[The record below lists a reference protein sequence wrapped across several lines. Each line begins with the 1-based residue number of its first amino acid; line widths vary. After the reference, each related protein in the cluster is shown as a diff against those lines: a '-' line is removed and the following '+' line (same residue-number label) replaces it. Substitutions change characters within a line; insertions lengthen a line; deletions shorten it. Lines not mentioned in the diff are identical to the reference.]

1 MKTKNNNLLIITCFL
16 FMMSIGI
23 LSIYSA
29 SILIGSSY
37 SNLYIKQITS
47 IITGIIIMIILIII
61 GNERILKYST
71 IAYIISIF
79 LLIITL
85 FIGKEINGSKC
96 WLTLGGI
103 TFQPSEF
110 MKISLILL
118 LSTVIEKY
126 HFKNKKKLKDELK
139 LILITFIITIIPSF
153 LVFIEPDT
161 GSVIMYILIWLTLL
175 FISPLRNRW
184 FIILLTFI
192 TLIFTTFIITYI
204 FYQDTLVNIFGSSIF
219 YRIDRILNWQ
229 ISEGMQ
235 LENSLISIGTGGFT
249 GLGLTN
255 TPIYIPEAYSDF
267 IFPVYANN
275 FGFIGV
281 ICLIS
286 VLIIFNLLTLNK
298 IINTSKTVE
307 KYLITGVT
315 ITLIFSQIQNISM
328 TLGLLPIMGIPL
340 PYISYGGSSIITYI
354 IFIAL
359 IINTNRKK
367 SHTLSKQLNTKNKD
381 NIIKT

>member
-1 MKTKNNNLLIITCFL
+1 MKTKNYNILIITCFL
-16 FMMSIGI
+16 FMISIGI

-29 SILIGSSY
+29 SVLIGTSY
-37 SNLYIKQITS
+37 NNLYIKQITS
-47 IITGIIIMIILIII
+47 IITGIIIMIFLIII
-61 GNERILKYST
+61 GNEKILKYSKV
-71 IAYIISIF
+71 AYITSIF
-79 LLIITL
+79 LLTITL

-118 LSTVIEKY
+118 LSEIIEKY
-126 HFKNKKKLKDELK
+126 HFKNKRNTKEELK
-139 LILITFIITIIPSF
+139 LIITTLIITLIPSF

-192 TLIFTTFIITYI
+192 ILIFTTFIITYI
-204 FYQDTLVNIFGSSIF
+204 FYQDTLIKIFGSSIF

-235 LENSLISIGTGGFT
+235 LENSLIAIGTGGFKGT
-249 GLGLTN
+249 GLTN

-267 IFPVYANN
+267 IFPIYANN
-275 FGFIGV
+275 FGLIGV
-281 ICLIS
+281 ATLIS
-286 VLIIFNLLTLNK
+286 IIIIFNLISINK

-307 KYLITGVT
+307 KYLITGVI
-315 ITLIFSQIQNISM
+315 ITLIFSQIQNIGM

-340 PYISYGGSSIITYI
+340 PYISYGGSSIITYT
-354 IFIAL
+354 IFIAF

-367 SHTLSKQLNTKNKD
+367 SHTLSKQLK
-381 NIIKT
+381 

>member
-1 MKTKNNNLLIITCFL
+1 MKTKNYNILIITCFL
-16 FMMSIGI
+16 FMISIGI

-29 SILIGSSY
+29 SVLIGTSY
-37 SNLYIKQITS
+37 NNLYIKQITS
-47 IITGIIIMIILIII
+47 IITGIIIMIFLIII
-61 GNERILKYST
+61 GNEKILKYSKV
-71 IAYIISIF
+71 AYITSIF
-79 LLIITL
+79 LLTITL

-118 LSTVIEKY
+118 LSEIIEKY
-126 HFKNKKKLKDELK
+126 HFKNKRNTKEELK
-139 LILITFIITIIPSF
+139 LIITTLIITLIPSF

-184 FIILLTFI
+184 IIILITFI
-192 TLIFTTFIITYI
+192 TLLFSSFILTYI
-204 FYQDTLVNIFGSSIF
+204 FYPDILINIFSSSIF

-235 LENSLISIGTGGFT
+235 LENSLIAIGTGGFKGT
-249 GLGLTN
+249 GLTN

-267 IFPVYANN
+267 IFPIYANN
-275 FGFIGV
+275 FGLIGV
-281 ICLIS
+281 ATLIS
-286 VLIIFNLLTLNK
+286 IIIIFNLISINK

-307 KYLITGVT
+307 KYLITGVI
-315 ITLIFSQIQNISM
+315 ITLIFSQIQNIGM

-340 PYISYGGSSIITYI
+340 PYISYGGSSIITYT
-354 IFIAL
+354 IFIAF

-367 SHTLSKQLNTKNKD
+367 SRTLSKQLK
-381 NIIKT
+381 

>member
-1 MKTKNNNLLIITCFL
+1 
-16 FMMSIGI
+16 
-23 LSIYSA
+23 
-29 SILIGSSY
+29 
-37 SNLYIKQITS
+37 
-47 IITGIIIMIILIII
+47 
-61 GNERILKYST
+61 
-71 IAYIISIF
+71 
-79 LLIITL
+79 
-85 FIGKEINGSKC
+85 
-96 WLTLGGI
+96 
-103 TFQPSEF
+103 
-110 MKISLILL
+110 
-118 LSTVIEKY
+118 
-126 HFKNKKKLKDELK
+126 
-139 LILITFIITIIPSF
+139 
-153 LVFIEPDT
+153 
-161 GSVIMYILIWLTLL
+161 
-175 FISPLRNRW
+175 
-184 FIILLTFI
+184 
-192 TLIFTTFIITYI
+192 
-204 FYQDTLVNIFGSSIF
+204 
-219 YRIDRILNWQ
+219 
-229 ISEGMQ
+229 MQ

-275 FGFIGV
+275 FGFIG
-281 ICLIS
+281 
-286 VLIIFNLLTLNK
+286 IIFNLLTLNK

-367 SHTLSKQLNTKNKD
+367 SHTLSKQLNTKKKD

>member
-1 MKTKNNNLLIITCFL
+1 MKTKNYNLLIITCFL
-16 FMMSIGI
+16 FMISIGI

-29 SILIGSSY
+29 SVLIGTSY
-37 SNLYIKQITS
+37 NNLYIKQIIS
-47 IITGIIIMIILIII
+47 IITGIIIMIFLIII
-61 GNERILKYST
+61 GNEKILKYSKV
-71 IAYIISIF
+71 AYITSIF
-79 LLIITL
+79 LLTITL

-118 LSTVIEKY
+118 LSEIIEKY
-126 HFKNKKKLKDELK
+126 HFKNKRNIKEELK
-139 LILITFIITIIPSF
+139 LIITTLIITLIPSF

-184 FIILLTFI
+184 IIILITFI
-192 TLIFTTFIITYI
+192 TLLFSSFILTYI
-204 FYQDTLVNIFGSSIF
+204 FYPDILIKIFSSSIF

-235 LENSLISIGTGGFT
+235 LENSLIAIGTGGFKGT
-249 GLGLTN
+249 GLTN

-267 IFPVYANN
+267 IFPIYANN
-275 FGFIGV
+275 FGLIGV
-281 ICLIS
+281 ATLIS
-286 VLIIFNLLTLNK
+286 IIIIFNLISINK

-307 KYLITGVT
+307 KYLITGVI
-315 ITLIFSQIQNISM
+315 ITLIFSQIQNIGM

-340 PYISYGGSSIITYI
+340 PYISYGGSSIITYT
-354 IFIAL
+354 IFIAF

-367 SHTLSKQLNTKNKD
+367 SHTLSKQLK
-381 NIIKT
+381 

>member
-1 MKTKNNNLLIITCFL
+1 MKTKNYNILIITCFL
-16 FMMSIGI
+16 FMISIGI

-29 SILIGSSY
+29 SVLIGTSY

-47 IITGIIIMIILIII
+47 IITGIIIMIFLIII
-61 GNERILKYST
+61 GNEKILKYSKV
-71 IAYIISIF
+71 AYITSIF
-79 LLIITL
+79 LLTITL

-118 LSTVIEKY
+118 LSEIIEKY
-126 HFKNKKKLKDELK
+126 HFKNKRNTKEELK
-139 LILITFIITIIPSF
+139 LIITTLIITLIPSF

-184 FIILLTFI
+184 IIILITFI
-192 TLIFTTFIITYI
+192 TLLFSSFILTYI
-204 FYQDTLVNIFGSSIF
+204 FYPDILIKIFSSSIF

-235 LENSLISIGTGGFT
+235 LENSLIAIGTGGFKGT
-249 GLGLTN
+249 GLTN

-267 IFPVYANN
+267 IFPIYANN
-275 FGFIGV
+275 FGLIGV
-281 ICLIS
+281 ATLICII
-286 VLIIFNLLTLNK
+286 IIFNLISINK

-307 KYLITGVT
+307 KYLITGVI
-315 ITLIFSQIQNISM
+315 ITLIFSQIQNIGM

-340 PYISYGGSSIITYI
+340 PYISYGGSSIITYT
-354 IFIAL
+354 IFIAFV
-359 IINTNRKK
+359 INTNRKK
-367 SHTLSKQLNTKNKD
+367 SHTLSKQLK
-381 NIIKT
+381 

>member
-1 MKTKNNNLLIITCFL
+1 MKTKNYNLLILTCIL
-16 FMMSIGI
+16 FMISIGI

-29 SILIGSSY
+29 SVLIGASY
-37 SNLYIKQITS
+37 NNLYIKQITS
-47 IITGIIIMIILIII
+47 IITGIIIMIFLIII
-61 GNERILKYST
+61 GNEKILKYSKV
-71 IAYIISIF
+71 AYITSIF
-79 LLIITL
+79 LLTITL

-118 LSTVIEKY
+118 LSEIIEKY
-126 HFKNKKKLKDELK
+126 HFKNKRNIKEELK
-139 LILITFIITIIPSF
+139 LIITTLIITLIPSF

-184 FIILLTFI
+184 IIILITFI
-192 TLIFTTFIITYI
+192 TLLFSSFILTYI
-204 FYQDTLVNIFGSSIF
+204 FYPDILIKIFSSSIF

-235 LENSLISIGTGGFT
+235 LENSLIAIGTGGFKGT
-249 GLGLTN
+249 GLTN

-267 IFPVYANN
+267 IFPIYANN
-275 FGFIGV
+275 FGLIGV
-281 ICLIS
+281 ATLIS
-286 VLIIFNLLTLNK
+286 IIIIFNLISINK

-307 KYLITGVT
+307 KYLITGVI
-315 ITLIFSQIQNISM
+315 ITLIFSQIQNIGM

-340 PYISYGGSSIITYI
+340 PYISYGGSSIITYT
-354 IFIAL
+354 IFIAF

-367 SHTLSKQLNTKNKD
+367 SHTLSKQLK
-381 NIIKT
+381 

>member
-1 MKTKNNNLLIITCFL
+1 MKTKNYNILIITCFL
-16 FMMSIGI
+16 FMISIGI

-29 SILIGSSY
+29 SVLIGTSY

-47 IITGIIIMIILIII
+47 IITGIIIMIFLIII
-61 GNERILKYST
+61 GNEKILKYSKV
-71 IAYIISIF
+71 AYITSIF
-79 LLIITL
+79 LLTITL

-118 LSTVIEKY
+118 LSEIIEKY
-126 HFKNKKKLKDELK
+126 HFKYKRNTKEELK
-139 LILITFIITIIPSF
+139 LIITTLIITLIPSF

-184 FIILLTFI
+184 IIILITFI
-192 TLIFTTFIITYI
+192 TLLFSSFILTYI
-204 FYQDTLVNIFGSSIF
+204 FYPDVLIKIFSSSIF

-235 LENSLISIGTGGFT
+235 LENSLIAIGTGGFKGT
-249 GLGLTN
+249 GLTN

-267 IFPVYANN
+267 IFSIYANN
-275 FGFIGV
+275 FGLIGV
-281 ICLIS
+281 ATLIS
-286 VLIIFNLLTLNK
+286 IIIIFNLISINK

-307 KYLITGVT
+307 KYLITGVI
-315 ITLIFSQIQNISM
+315 ITLIFSQIQNIGM

-340 PYISYGGSSIITYI
+340 PYISYGGSSIITYT
-354 IFIAL
+354 IFIAF

-367 SHTLSKQLNTKNKD
+367 SHTLSKQLK
-381 NIIKT
+381 

>member
-1 MKTKNNNLLIITCFL
+1 MKTKNYNILIITCFL
-16 FMMSIGI
+16 FMISIGI

-29 SILIGSSY
+29 SVLIGTSY

-47 IITGIIIMIILIII
+47 IITGIIIMIFLIII
-61 GNERILKYST
+61 GNEKILKYSKV
-71 IAYIISIF
+71 AYITSIF
-79 LLIITL
+79 LLTITL

-118 LSTVIEKY
+118 LSEIIEKY
-126 HFKNKKKLKDELK
+126 HFKNKRNIKEELK
-139 LILITFIITIIPSF
+139 LIITTLIITLIPSF

-184 FIILLTFI
+184 IIILITFI
-192 TLIFTTFIITYI
+192 TLLFSSFILTYI
-204 FYQDTLVNIFGSSIF
+204 FYPDILIKIFGSSIF

-235 LENSLISIGTGGFT
+235 LENSLIAIGTGGFKGT
-249 GLGLTN
+249 GLTN

-267 IFPVYANN
+267 IFPIYANN
-275 FGFIGV
+275 FGLIGV
-281 ICLIS
+281 ATLIS
-286 VLIIFNLLTLNK
+286 IIIIFNLISINK

-307 KYLITGVT
+307 KYLITGVI
-315 ITLIFSQIQNISM
+315 ITLIFSQIQNIGM

-340 PYISYGGSSIITYI
+340 PYISYGGSSIITYT
-354 IFIAL
+354 IFIAF

-367 SHTLSKQLNTKNKD
+367 SHTLSKQLK
-381 NIIKT
+381 

>member
-1 MKTKNNNLLIITCFL
+1 MKTKNYNILIITCFL
-16 FMMSIGI
+16 FMISIGI

-29 SILIGSSY
+29 SVLIGTSY

-47 IITGIIIMIILIII
+47 IITGIIIMIFLIII
-61 GNERILKYST
+61 GNEKILKYSKV
-71 IAYIISIF
+71 AYITSIF
-79 LLIITL
+79 LLTITL

-118 LSTVIEKY
+118 LSEIIEKY
-126 HFKNKKKLKDELK
+126 HFKNKRNTKEELK
-139 LILITFIITIIPSF
+139 LIITTLIITLIPSF

-184 FIILLTFI
+184 IIILITFI
-192 TLIFTTFIITYI
+192 TLLFSSFILTYI
-204 FYQDTLVNIFGSSIF
+204 FYPDILIKIFGSSIF

-235 LENSLISIGTGGFT
+235 LENSLIAIGTGGFKGT
-249 GLGLTN
+249 GLTN

-267 IFPVYANN
+267 IFPIYANN
-275 FGFIGV
+275 FGLIGV
-281 ICLIS
+281 ATLIS
-286 VLIIFNLLTLNK
+286 IIIIFNLISINK

-307 KYLITGVT
+307 KYLITGVI
-315 ITLIFSQIQNISM
+315 ITLIFSQIQNIGM

-340 PYISYGGSSIITYI
+340 PYISYGGSSIITYT
-354 IFIAL
+354 IFIAF

-367 SHTLSKQLNTKNKD
+367 SHTLSKQLK
-381 NIIKT
+381 

>member
-1 MKTKNNNLLIITCFL
+1 MKTKNYNILIITCFL
-16 FMMSIGI
+16 FMISIGI

-29 SILIGSSY
+29 SILIGTSY

-47 IITGIIIMIILIII
+47 IITGIIIMIFLIII
-61 GNERILKYST
+61 GNEEILKYSKV
-71 IAYIISIF
+71 AYITSIF
-79 LLIITL
+79 LLTITL

-118 LSTVIEKY
+118 LSEIIEKY
-126 HFKNKKKLKDELK
+126 HFKNKRNTKEELK
-139 LILITFIITIIPSF
+139 LIITTLIITLIPSF

-184 FIILLTFI
+184 IIILLTFI

-204 FYQDTLVNIFGSSIF
+204 FYQDTLINIFGSSIF

-235 LENSLISIGTGGFT
+235 LENSLIAIGTGGFKGT
-249 GLGLTN
+249 GLTN

-267 IFPVYANN
+267 IFPIYANN
-275 FGFIGV
+275 FGLIGV
-281 ICLIS
+281 ATLIS
-286 VLIIFNLLTLNK
+286 IIIIFNLISINK

-307 KYLITGVT
+307 KYLITGVI
-315 ITLIFSQIQNISM
+315 ITLIFSQIQNIGM

-340 PYISYGGSSIITYI
+340 PYISYGGSSIITYT
-354 IFIAL
+354 IFIAF

-367 SHTLSKQLNTKNKD
+367 SHTLSKQLK
-381 NIIKT
+381 

>member
-1 MKTKNNNLLIITCFL
+1 MKTKNYNILIITCFL
-16 FMMSIGI
+16 FMISIGI

-29 SILIGSSY
+29 SVLIGTSY

-47 IITGIIIMIILIII
+47 IITGIIIMIFLIII
-61 GNERILKYST
+61 GNEKILKYSKVT
-71 IAYIISIF
+71 YITSIF
-79 LLIITL
+79 LLTITL

-118 LSTVIEKY
+118 LSEIIEKY
-126 HFKNKKKLKDELK
+126 HFKNKRNTKEELK
-139 LILITFIITIIPSF
+139 LIITTLIITLIPSF

-184 FIILLTFI
+184 IIILITFI
-192 TLIFTTFIITYI
+192 TLLFSSFILTYI
-204 FYQDTLVNIFGSSIF
+204 FYPDILIKIFSSSIF

-235 LENSLISIGTGGFT
+235 LENSLIAIGTGGFKGT
-249 GLGLTN
+249 GLTN

-267 IFPVYANN
+267 IFPIYANN
-275 FGFIGV
+275 FGLIGV
-281 ICLIS
+281 ATLIS
-286 VLIIFNLLTLNK
+286 IIIIFNLISINK

-307 KYLITGVT
+307 KYLITGVI
-315 ITLIFSQIQNISM
+315 ITLIFSQIQNIGM

-340 PYISYGGSSIITYI
+340 PYISYGGSSIITYT
-354 IFIAL
+354 IFIAF

-367 SHTLSKQLNTKNKD
+367 SHTLSKQLK
-381 NIIKT
+381 

>member
-1 MKTKNNNLLIITCFL
+1 MKTKNYNLLIITCFL
-16 FMMSIGI
+16 FMISIGI

-29 SILIGSSY
+29 SVLIGTSY
-37 SNLYIKQITS
+37 NNLYIKQITS
-47 IITGIIIMIILIII
+47 IITGIIIMIFLIII
-61 GNERILKYST
+61 GNEKILKYSKV
-71 IAYIISIF
+71 AYITSIF
-79 LLIITL
+79 LLTITL

-118 LSTVIEKY
+118 LSEIIEKY
-126 HFKNKKKLKDELK
+126 HFKNKRNTKEELK
-139 LILITFIITIIPSF
+139 LIITTLIITLIPSF

-184 FIILLTFI
+184 IIILITFI
-192 TLIFTTFIITYI
+192 TLLFSSFILTYI
-204 FYQDTLVNIFGSSIF
+204 FYPDILIKIFSSSIF

-235 LENSLISIGTGGFT
+235 LENSLIAIGTGGFKGT
-249 GLGLTN
+249 GLTN

-267 IFPVYANN
+267 IFPIYANN
-275 FGFIGV
+275 FGLIGV
-281 ICLIS
+281 ATLIS
-286 VLIIFNLLTLNK
+286 IIIIFNLISINK

-307 KYLITGVT
+307 KYLITGVI
-315 ITLIFSQIQNISM
+315 ITLIFSQIQNIGM

-340 PYISYGGSSIITYI
+340 PYISYGGSSIITYT
-354 IFIAL
+354 IFIAF

-367 SHTLSKQLNTKNKD
+367 SHTLSKQLK
-381 NIIKT
+381 

>member
-1 MKTKNNNLLIITCFL
+1 MKTKNYNILIITCFL
-16 FMMSIGI
+16 FMISIGI

-29 SILIGSSY
+29 SVLIGTSY

-47 IITGIIIMIILIII
+47 IITGIIIMIFLIII
-61 GNERILKYST
+61 GNEKILKYSKV
-71 IAYIISIF
+71 AYITSIF
-79 LLIITL
+79 LLTITL

-118 LSTVIEKY
+118 LSVIIEKY
-126 HFKNKKKLKDELK
+126 HFKNKRNTKEELK
-139 LILITFIITIIPSF
+139 LIITTLIITLIPSF

-184 FIILLTFI
+184 IIILITFI
-192 TLIFTTFIITYI
+192 TLLFSSFILTYI
-204 FYQDTLVNIFGSSIF
+204 FYPDILIKIFSSSIF

-235 LENSLISIGTGGFT
+235 LENSLIAIGTGGFKGT
-249 GLGLTN
+249 GLTN

-267 IFPVYANN
+267 IFPIYANN
-275 FGFIGV
+275 FGLIGV
-281 ICLIS
+281 VTLIS
-286 VLIIFNLLTLNK
+286 IIIIFNLISINK

-307 KYLITGVT
+307 KYLITGVI
-315 ITLIFSQIQNISM
+315 ITLIFSQIQNIGM

-340 PYISYGGSSIITYI
+340 PYISYGGSSIITYT
-354 IFIAL
+354 IFIAF

-367 SHTLSKQLNTKNKD
+367 SHTLSKQLK
-381 NIIKT
+381 

>member
-1 MKTKNNNLLIITCFL
+1 MKTKNYNILIITCFL
-16 FMMSIGI
+16 FMISIGI

-29 SILIGSSY
+29 SVLIGTSY
-37 SNLYIKQITS
+37 NNLYIKQITS
-47 IITGIIIMIILIII
+47 IITGIIIMIFLIII
-61 GNERILKYST
+61 GNEKILKYSKV
-71 IAYIISIF
+71 AYITSIF
-79 LLIITL
+79 LLTITL

-118 LSTVIEKY
+118 LSEIIEKY
-126 HFKNKKKLKDELK
+126 HFKNKRNTKEELK
-139 LILITFIITIIPSF
+139 LIITTLIITLIPSF

-175 FISPLRNRW
+175 FISPLRSRW

-204 FYQDTLVNIFGSSIF
+204 FYQDTLINIFGSSIF

-235 LENSLISIGTGGFT
+235 LENSLIAIGTGGFKGT
-249 GLGLTN
+249 GLTN

-267 IFPVYANN
+267 IFPIYANN

-281 ICLIS
+281 ATLIS
-286 VLIIFNLLTLNK
+286 IIIIFNLISINK

-307 KYLITGVT
+307 KYLITGVI
-315 ITLIFSQIQNISM
+315 ITLIFSQIQNIGM

-340 PYISYGGSSIITYI
+340 PYISYGGSSIITYT
-354 IFIAL
+354 IFIAF

-367 SHTLSKQLNTKNKD
+367 SHTLSKQLK
-381 NIIKT
+381 

>member
-1 MKTKNNNLLIITCFL
+1 MKTKNYNILIITCFL
-16 FMMSIGI
+16 FMISIGI

-29 SILIGSSY
+29 SVLIGTSY

-47 IITGIIIMIILIII
+47 IITGIIIMIFLIII
-61 GNERILKYST
+61 GNEKILKYSKV
-71 IAYIISIF
+71 AYITSIF
-79 LLIITL
+79 LLTITL

-118 LSTVIEKY
+118 LSEIIEKY
-126 HFKNKKKLKDELK
+126 HFKNKRNTKEELK
-139 LILITFIITIIPSF
+139 LIITTLIITLIPSF

-184 FIILLTFI
+184 IIILITFI
-192 TLIFTTFIITYI
+192 TLLFSSFILTYI
-204 FYQDTLVNIFGSSIF
+204 FYPDILIKIFSSSIF

-235 LENSLISIGTGGFT
+235 LENSLIAIGTGGFKGT
-249 GLGLTN
+249 GLTN

-267 IFPVYANN
+267 IFPIYANN
-275 FGFIGV
+275 FGLIGV
-281 ICLIS
+281 ATLIS
-286 VLIIFNLLTLNK
+286 IIIIFNLISINK

-307 KYLITGVT
+307 KYLITGVI
-315 ITLIFSQIQNISM
+315 ITLIFSQIQNIGM

-340 PYISYGGSSIITYI
+340 PYISYGGSSIITYT
-354 IFIAL
+354 IFIAF

-367 SHTLSKQLNTKNKD
+367 SHTLSKQLK
-381 NIIKT
+381 

>member
-1 MKTKNNNLLIITCFL
+1 MKTKNYNLLILTCIL
-16 FMMSIGI
+16 FMISIGI

-29 SILIGSSY
+29 SMLAGSSY
-37 SNLYIKQITS
+37 NNLYLKQIIS
-47 IITGIIIMIILIII
+47 IIIGFILMTFLIII
-61 GNERILKYST
+61 GNEKILKYST
-71 IAYIISIF
+71 IIYIVSIF

-85 FIGKEINGSKC
+85 FIGKEVNGSKC
-96 WLTLGGI
+96 WLTLGPI

-110 MKISLILL
+110 MKIPLILI
-118 LSTVIEKY
+118 LSSVIEKY
-126 HFKNKKKLKDELK
+126 HFKNKKNIKEELK
-139 LILITFIITIIPSF
+139 LILITFALTFIPSF

-184 FIILLTFI
+184 FIILLAFI
-192 TLIFTTFIITYI
+192 TVIISSFIITYL
-204 FYQDTLVNIFGSSIF
+204 FYEDLLVNFFGSSIF

-235 LENSLISIGTGGFT
+235 LENSLIAIGTGGLTGT
-249 GLGLTN
+249 GLKN

-267 IFPVYANN
+267 IFPTYANN
-275 FGFIGV
+275 FGLIGV
-281 ICLIS
+281 FALIS
-286 VLIIFNLLTLNK
+286 VLIVFNLTVANK

-307 KYLITGVT
+307 KYIVTGII

-340 PYISYGGSSIITYI
+340 PYISYGGSSIITYL

-367 SHTLSKQLNTKNKD
+367 SHTLSK
-381 NIIKT
+381 

>member
-1 MKTKNNNLLIITCFL
+1 MKTKNYNILIITCFL
-16 FMMSIGI
+16 FMISIGI

-29 SILIGSSY
+29 SVLIGTSY

-47 IITGIIIMIILIII
+47 IITGIIIMIFLIII
-61 GNERILKYST
+61 GNEKILKYSKV
-71 IAYIISIF
+71 AYITSIF
-79 LLIITL
+79 LLTITL

-118 LSTVIEKY
+118 LSEIIEKY
-126 HFKNKKKLKDELK
+126 HFKNKRNTKEELK
-139 LILITFIITIIPSF
+139 LIITTLIITLIPSF

-192 TLIFTTFIITYI
+192 ILIFTTFIITYI
-204 FYQDTLVNIFGSSIF
+204 FYQDTLIKIFGSSIF

-235 LENSLISIGTGGFT
+235 LENSLIAIGTGGFKGT
-249 GLGLTN
+249 GLTN

-267 IFPVYANN
+267 IFPIYANN
-275 FGFIGV
+275 FGLIGV
-281 ICLIS
+281 ATLIS
-286 VLIIFNLLTLNK
+286 IIIIFNLISINK

-307 KYLITGVT
+307 KYLITGVI
-315 ITLIFSQIQNISM
+315 ITLIFSQIQNIGM

-340 PYISYGGSSIITYI
+340 PYISYGGSSIITYT
-354 IFIAL
+354 IFIAF

-367 SHTLSKQLNTKNKD
+367 SHTLSKQLK
-381 NIIKT
+381 

>member
-1 MKTKNNNLLIITCFL
+1 MKTKNYNILIITCFL
-16 FMMSIGI
+16 FMISIGI

-29 SILIGSSY
+29 SVLIGTSY
-37 SNLYIKQITS
+37 NNLYIKQITS
-47 IITGIIIMIILIII
+47 IITGIIIMIFLIII
-61 GNERILKYST
+61 GNEKILKYSKV
-71 IAYIISIF
+71 AYITSIF
-79 LLIITL
+79 LLTITL

-118 LSTVIEKY
+118 LSEIIEKY
-126 HFKNKKKLKDELK
+126 HFKNKRNIKEELK
-139 LILITFIITIIPSF
+139 LIITTLIITLIPSF

-184 FIILLTFI
+184 IIILITFI
-192 TLIFTTFIITYI
+192 TLLFSSFILTYI
-204 FYQDTLVNIFGSSIF
+204 FYPDILIKIFGSSIF

-235 LENSLISIGTGGFT
+235 LENSLIAIGTGGFKGT
-249 GLGLTN
+249 GLTN

-267 IFPVYANN
+267 IFPIYANN
-275 FGFIGV
+275 FGLIGV
-281 ICLIS
+281 ATLIS
-286 VLIIFNLLTLNK
+286 IIIIFNLISINK

-307 KYLITGVT
+307 KYLITGVI
-315 ITLIFSQIQNISM
+315 ITLIFSQIQNIGM

-340 PYISYGGSSIITYI
+340 PYISYGGSSIITYT
-354 IFIAL
+354 IFIAF

-367 SHTLSKQLNTKNKD
+367 SHTLSKQLK
-381 NIIKT
+381 

>member
-1 MKTKNNNLLIITCFL
+1 MKTKNYNILIITCFL
-16 FMMSIGI
+16 FMISIGI

-29 SILIGSSY
+29 SVLIGTSY
-37 SNLYIKQITS
+37 NNLYIKQITS
-47 IITGIIIMIILIII
+47 IITGIIIMIFLIII
-61 GNERILKYST
+61 GNEKILKYSKV
-71 IAYIISIF
+71 AYITSIF
-79 LLIITL
+79 LLTITL

-118 LSTVIEKY
+118 LSEIIEKY
-126 HFKNKKKLKDELK
+126 HFKNKRNTKEELK
-139 LILITFIITIIPSF
+139 LIITTLIITLIPSF

-184 FIILLTFI
+184 IIILITFI
-192 TLIFTTFIITYI
+192 TLLFSSFILTYI
-204 FYQDTLVNIFGSSIF
+204 FYPDVLIKIFSSSIF

-235 LENSLISIGTGGFT
+235 LENSLIAIGTGGFKGT
-249 GLGLTN
+249 GLTN

-267 IFPVYANN
+267 IFPIYANN
-275 FGFIGV
+275 FGLIGV
-281 ICLIS
+281 ATLIS
-286 VLIIFNLLTLNK
+286 IIIIFNLISINK

-307 KYLITGVT
+307 KYLITGVI
-315 ITLIFSQIQNISM
+315 ITLIFSQIQNIGM
-328 TLGLLPIMGIPL
+328 TLRLLPIMGIPL
-340 PYISYGGSSIITYI
+340 PYISYGGSSIITYT
-354 IFIAL
+354 IFIAF

-367 SHTLSKQLNTKNKD
+367 SHTLSKQLK
-381 NIIKT
+381 

>member
-1 MKTKNNNLLIITCFL
+1 MKTKNYNILIITCFL
-16 FMMSIGI
+16 FMISIGI

-29 SILIGSSY
+29 SVLIGTSY

-47 IITGIIIMIILIII
+47 IITGIIIMIFLIII
-61 GNERILKYST
+61 GNEKILKYSKV
-71 IAYIISIF
+71 AYITSIF
-79 LLIITL
+79 LLTITL

-96 WLTLGGI
+96 WLTIGGI

-118 LSTVIEKY
+118 LSEIIEKY
-126 HFKNKKKLKDELK
+126 HFKNKRNTKEELK
-139 LILITFIITIIPSF
+139 LIITTLIITLIPSF

-175 FISPLRNRW
+175 FISPLRSRW

-204 FYQDTLVNIFGSSIF
+204 FYQDTLINIFGSSIF

-235 LENSLISIGTGGFT
+235 LENSLIAIGTGGFKGT
-249 GLGLTN
+249 GLTN

-267 IFPVYANN
+267 IFPIYANN
-275 FGFIGV
+275 FGLIGV
-281 ICLIS
+281 ATLIS
-286 VLIIFNLLTLNK
+286 IIIIFNLISINK

-307 KYLITGVT
+307 KYLITGVI
-315 ITLIFSQIQNISM
+315 ITLIFSQIQNIGM

-340 PYISYGGSSIITYI
+340 PYISYGGSSIITYT
-354 IFIAL
+354 IFIAFV
-359 IINTNRKK
+359 INTNRKK
-367 SHTLSKQLNTKNKD
+367 SHTLSKQLK
-381 NIIKT
+381 

>member
-1 MKTKNNNLLIITCFL
+1 MKTKNYNILIITCFL
-16 FMMSIGI
+16 FMISIGI

-29 SILIGSSY
+29 SVLIGTSY

-47 IITGIIIMIILIII
+47 IITAIIIMIFLIII
-61 GNERILKYST
+61 GNEKILKYSKV
-71 IAYIISIF
+71 AYITSIF
-79 LLIITL
+79 LLTITL

-118 LSTVIEKY
+118 LSEIIEKY
-126 HFKNKKKLKDELK
+126 HFKNKRNTKEELK
-139 LILITFIITIIPSF
+139 LIITTLIITLIPSF

-184 FIILLTFI
+184 IIILITFI
-192 TLIFTTFIITYI
+192 TLLFSSFILTYI
-204 FYQDTLVNIFGSSIF
+204 FYPDILIKIFSSSIF

-235 LENSLISIGTGGFT
+235 LENSLIAIGTGGFKGT
-249 GLGLTN
+249 GLTN

-267 IFPVYANN
+267 IFPIYANN
-275 FGFIGV
+275 FGLIGV
-281 ICLIS
+281 ATLIS
-286 VLIIFNLLTLNK
+286 IIIIFNLISINK

-307 KYLITGVT
+307 KYLITGVI
-315 ITLIFSQIQNISM
+315 ITLIFSQIQNIGM

-340 PYISYGGSSIITYI
+340 PYISYGGSSIITYT
-354 IFIAL
+354 IFIAF

-367 SHTLSKQLNTKNKD
+367 SHTLSKQLK
-381 NIIKT
+381 

>member
-1 MKTKNNNLLIITCFL
+1 MKTKNYNILIITCFL
-16 FMMSIGI
+16 FMISIGI

-29 SILIGSSY
+29 SVLIGTSY

-47 IITGIIIMIILIII
+47 IITGIIIMIFLIII
-61 GNERILKYST
+61 GNEKILKYSKV
-71 IAYIISIF
+71 AYITSIF
-79 LLIITL
+79 LLTITL

-118 LSTVIEKY
+118 LSEIIEKY
-126 HFKNKKKLKDELK
+126 HFKNKRNIKEELK
-139 LILITFIITIIPSF
+139 LIITTLIITLIPSF

-161 GSVIMYILIWLTLL
+161 GSVIMYILIWVTLL

-184 FIILLTFI
+184 IIILITFI
-192 TLIFTTFIITYI
+192 TLLFSSFILTYI
-204 FYQDTLVNIFGSSIF
+204 FYPDILIKIFSSSIF

-235 LENSLISIGTGGFT
+235 LENSLIAIGTGGFKGT
-249 GLGLTN
+249 GLTN

-267 IFPVYANN
+267 IFPIYANN
-275 FGFIGV
+275 FGLIGV
-281 ICLIS
+281 ATLIS
-286 VLIIFNLLTLNK
+286 IIIIFNLISINK

-307 KYLITGVT
+307 KYLITGVI
-315 ITLIFSQIQNISM
+315 ITLIFSQIQNIGM

-340 PYISYGGSSIITYI
+340 PYISYGGSSIITYT
-354 IFIAL
+354 IFIAF

-367 SHTLSKQLNTKNKD
+367 SHTLSKQLK
-381 NIIKT
+381 

>member
-1 MKTKNNNLLIITCFL
+1 MKTKNYNILIITCFL
-16 FMMSIGI
+16 FMISIGI

-29 SILIGSSY
+29 SVLIGTSY

-47 IITGIIIMIILIII
+47 IITGIIIMIFLIII
-61 GNERILKYST
+61 ENEKILKYSKV
-71 IAYIISIF
+71 AYITSIF
-79 LLIITL
+79 LLTITL

-118 LSTVIEKY
+118 LSEIIEKY
-126 HFKNKKKLKDELK
+126 HFKNKRNTKEELK
-139 LILITFIITIIPSF
+139 LIITTLIITLIPSF

-184 FIILLTFI
+184 IIILITFI
-192 TLIFTTFIITYI
+192 TLLFSSFILTYI
-204 FYQDTLVNIFGSSIF
+204 FYPDVLIKIFSSSIF

-235 LENSLISIGTGGFT
+235 LENSLIAIGTGGFKGT
-249 GLGLTN
+249 GLTN

-267 IFPVYANN
+267 IFPIYANN
-275 FGFIGV
+275 FGLIGV
-281 ICLIS
+281 VILIS
-286 VLIIFNLLTLNK
+286 IIIIFNLIGINK

-307 KYLITGVT
+307 KYLITGVI
-315 ITLIFSQIQNISM
+315 ITLIFSQIQNIGM

-340 PYISYGGSSIITYI
+340 PYISYGGSSIITYT
-354 IFIAL
+354 IFIAF

-367 SHTLSKQLNTKNKD
+367 SHTLSKQLK
-381 NIIKT
+381 

>member
-1 MKTKNNNLLIITCFL
+1 MI
-16 FMMSIGI
+16 SIGI

-29 SILIGSSY
+29 SVLIGTSY

-47 IITGIIIMIILIII
+47 IITGIIIMIFLIII
-61 GNERILKYST
+61 GNEKILKYSKV
-71 IAYIISIF
+71 AYITSIF
-79 LLIITL
+79 LLTITL

-118 LSTVIEKY
+118 LSEIIEKY
-126 HFKNKKKLKDELK
+126 HFKNKRNTKEELK
-139 LILITFIITIIPSF
+139 LIITTLIITLIPSF

-175 FISPLRNRW
+175 FISPLRSRW

-204 FYQDTLVNIFGSSIF
+204 FYQDTLINIFGSSIF

-235 LENSLISIGTGGFT
+235 LENSLIAIGTGGFKGT
-249 GLGLTN
+249 GLTN

-267 IFPVYANN
+267 IFPIYANN
-275 FGFIGV
+275 FGLIGV
-281 ICLIS
+281 ATLIS
-286 VLIIFNLLTLNK
+286 IIIIFNLISINK

-307 KYLITGVT
+307 KYLITGVI
-315 ITLIFSQIQNISM
+315 ITLIFSQIQNIGM

-340 PYISYGGSSIITYI
+340 PYISYGGSSIITYT

-367 SHTLSKQLNTKNKD
+367 SHTLSKQLK
-381 NIIKT
+381 

>member
-1 MKTKNNNLLIITCFL
+1 MKTKNYNILIITCFL
-16 FMMSIGI
+16 FMISIGI

-29 SILIGSSY
+29 SVLIGTSY

-47 IITGIIIMIILIII
+47 IITGIIIMIFLIII
-61 GNERILKYST
+61 GNEKILKYSKV
-71 IAYIISIF
+71 AYITSIF
-79 LLIITL
+79 LLTITL

-118 LSTVIEKY
+118 LSEIIEKY
-126 HFKNKKKLKDELK
+126 HFKNKRNIKEELK
-139 LILITFIITIIPSF
+139 LIITTLIITLIPSF

-184 FIILLTFI
+184 IIILITFI
-192 TLIFTTFIITYI
+192 TLLFSSFILTYI
-204 FYQDTLVNIFGSSIF
+204 FYPDILIKIFSSSIF

-235 LENSLISIGTGGFT
+235 LENSLIAIGTGGFKGT
-249 GLGLTN
+249 GLTN

-267 IFPVYANN
+267 IFPIYANN
-275 FGFIGV
+275 FGLIGV
-281 ICLIS
+281 ATLIS
-286 VLIIFNLLTLNK
+286 IIIIFNLISINK

-307 KYLITGVT
+307 KYLITGVI
-315 ITLIFSQIQNISM
+315 ITLIFSQIQNIGM

-340 PYISYGGSSIITYI
+340 PYISYGGSSIITYT
-354 IFIAL
+354 IFIAF

-367 SHTLSKQLNTKNKD
+367 SHTLSKQLK
-381 NIIKT
+381 

>member
-1 MKTKNNNLLIITCFL
+1 MKTKNYNILIITCFL
-16 FMMSIGI
+16 FMISIGI

-29 SILIGSSY
+29 SVLIGTSY

-47 IITGIIIMIILIII
+47 IITGIIIMIFLIII
-61 GNERILKYST
+61 GNEKMLKYSKV
-71 IAYIISIF
+71 AYITSIF
-79 LLIITL
+79 LLTITL

-118 LSTVIEKY
+118 LSEIIEKY
-126 HFKNKKKLKDELK
+126 HFKNKRNTKEELK
-139 LILITFIITIIPSF
+139 LIITTLIITLIPSF

-184 FIILLTFI
+184 IIILITFI
-192 TLIFTTFIITYI
+192 TLLFSSFILTYI
-204 FYQDTLVNIFGSSIF
+204 FYPDILIKIFSSSIF

-235 LENSLISIGTGGFT
+235 LENSLIAIGTGGFKGT
-249 GLGLTN
+249 GLTN

-267 IFPVYANN
+267 IFPIYANN
-275 FGFIGV
+275 FGLIGV
-281 ICLIS
+281 ATLICII
-286 VLIIFNLLTLNK
+286 IIFNLISINK

-307 KYLITGVT
+307 KYLITGVI
-315 ITLIFSQIQNISM
+315 ITLIFSQIQNIGM

-340 PYISYGGSSIITYI
+340 PYISYGGSSIITYT
-354 IFIAL
+354 IFIAFV
-359 IINTNRKK
+359 INTNRKK
-367 SHTLSKQLNTKNKD
+367 SHTLSKQLK
-381 NIIKT
+381 

>member
-1 MKTKNNNLLIITCFL
+1 MKTKNYNILIITCFL
-16 FMMSIGI
+16 FMISIGI

-29 SILIGSSY
+29 SVLIGTSY

-47 IITGIIIMIILIII
+47 IITGIIIMMFLIII
-61 GNERILKYST
+61 GNEKILNYSKV
-71 IAYIISIF
+71 AYITSIF
-79 LLIITL
+79 LLTITL

-118 LSTVIEKY
+118 LSEIIEKY
-126 HFKNKKKLKDELK
+126 HFKNKRNTKEELK
-139 LILITFIITIIPSF
+139 LIITTLIITLIPSF

-184 FIILLTFI
+184 IIILITFI
-192 TLIFTTFIITYI
+192 TLLFSSFILTYI
-204 FYQDTLVNIFGSSIF
+204 FYPDILIKIFSSSIF

-235 LENSLISIGTGGFT
+235 LENSLIAIGTGGFKGT
-249 GLGLTN
+249 GLTN

-267 IFPVYANN
+267 IFPIYANN
-275 FGFIGV
+275 FGLIGV
-281 ICLIS
+281 ATLIS
-286 VLIIFNLLTLNK
+286 IIIIFNLISINK

-307 KYLITGVT
+307 KYLITGVI
-315 ITLIFSQIQNISM
+315 ITLIFSQIQNIGM

-340 PYISYGGSSIITYI
+340 PYISYGGSSIITYT
-354 IFIAL
+354 IFIAF

-367 SHTLSKQLNTKNKD
+367 SHTLSKQLK
-381 NIIKT
+381 

>member
-1 MKTKNNNLLIITCFL
+1 MKTKNYNILIITCFL
-16 FMMSIGI
+16 FMISIGI

-29 SILIGSSY
+29 SVLIGTSY
-37 SNLYIKQITS
+37 NNLYIKQITS
-47 IITGIIIMIILIII
+47 IITGIIIMIFLIII
-61 GNERILKYST
+61 GNEKILKYSKV
-71 IAYIISIF
+71 AYITSIF
-79 LLIITL
+79 LLTITL

-118 LSTVIEKY
+118 LSEIIEKY
-126 HFKNKKKLKDELK
+126 HFKNKRNIKEELK
-139 LILITFIITIIPSF
+139 LIITTLIITLIPSF

-184 FIILLTFI
+184 IIILITFI
-192 TLIFTTFIITYI
+192 TLLFSSFILTYI
-204 FYQDTLVNIFGSSIF
+204 FYPDILIKIFSSSIF

-235 LENSLISIGTGGFT
+235 LENSLIAIGTGGFKGT
-249 GLGLTN
+249 GLTN

-267 IFPVYANN
+267 IFPIYANN
-275 FGFIGV
+275 FGLIGV
-281 ICLIS
+281 ATLIS
-286 VLIIFNLLTLNK
+286 IIIIFNLISINK

-307 KYLITGVT
+307 KYLITGVI
-315 ITLIFSQIQNISM
+315 ITLIFSQIQNIGM

-340 PYISYGGSSIITYI
+340 PYISYGGSSIITYT
-354 IFIAL
+354 IFIAF

-367 SHTLSKQLNTKNKD
+367 SHTLSKQLK
-381 NIIKT
+381 

>member
-1 MKTKNNNLLIITCFL
+1 MKTKNYNLLIITCFL
-16 FMMSIGI
+16 FMISIGI

-29 SILIGSSY
+29 SVLIGTSY
-37 SNLYIKQITS
+37 SNLYIKQIIS
-47 IITGIIIMIILIII
+47 IITGIIIMIFLIII
-61 GNERILKYST
+61 GNEKILKYSKV
-71 IAYIISIF
+71 AYITSIF
-79 LLIITL
+79 LLTITL

-118 LSTVIEKY
+118 LSEIIEKY
-126 HFKNKKKLKDELK
+126 HFKNKRNTKEELK
-139 LILITFIITIIPSF
+139 LIITTLIITLIPSF

-184 FIILLTFI
+184 IIILITFI
-192 TLIFTTFIITYI
+192 TLLFSSFILTYI
-204 FYQDTLVNIFGSSIF
+204 FYPDVLIKIFSSSIF

-235 LENSLISIGTGGFT
+235 LENSLIAIGTGGFKGT
-249 GLGLTN
+249 GLTN

-267 IFPVYANN
+267 IFPIYANN
-275 FGFIGV
+275 FGLIGV
-281 ICLIS
+281 ATLIS
-286 VLIIFNLLTLNK
+286 IIIIFNLISINK

-307 KYLITGVT
+307 KYLITGVI
-315 ITLIFSQIQNISM
+315 ITLIFSQIQNIGM

-340 PYISYGGSSIITYI
+340 PYISYGGSSIITYT
-354 IFIAL
+354 IFIAF

-367 SHTLSKQLNTKNKD
+367 SHTLSKQLK
-381 NIIKT
+381 

>member
-1 MKTKNNNLLIITCFL
+1 MKTKNYNILIITCFL
-16 FMMSIGI
+16 FMISIGI

-29 SILIGSSY
+29 SVLIGTSY

-47 IITGIIIMIILIII
+47 IITGIIIMIFLIII
-61 GNERILKYST
+61 GNEEILKYSKV
-71 IAYIISIF
+71 AYITSIF
-79 LLIITL
+79 LLTITL

-118 LSTVIEKY
+118 LSEIIEKY
-126 HFKNKKKLKDELK
+126 HFKNKRNTKEELK
-139 LILITFIITIIPSF
+139 LIITTLIITLIPSF

-192 TLIFTTFIITYI
+192 ILIFTTFIITYI
-204 FYQDTLVNIFGSSIF
+204 FYQDTLINIFGSSIF

-235 LENSLISIGTGGFT
+235 LENSLIAIGTGGFKGT
-249 GLGLTN
+249 GLTN

-267 IFPVYANN
+267 IFPIYANN
-275 FGFIGV
+275 FGLIGV
-281 ICLIS
+281 ATLIS
-286 VLIIFNLLTLNK
+286 IIIIFNLISINK

-307 KYLITGVT
+307 KYLITGVI
-315 ITLIFSQIQNISM
+315 ITLIFSQIQNIGM

-340 PYISYGGSSIITYI
+340 PYISYGGSSIITYT
-354 IFIAL
+354 IFIAF

-367 SHTLSKQLNTKNKD
+367 SHTLSKQLK
-381 NIIKT
+381 

>member
-1 MKTKNNNLLIITCFL
+1 MKTKNYNILIITCFL
-16 FMMSIGI
+16 FMISIGI

-29 SILIGSSY
+29 SVLIGTSY

-47 IITGIIIMIILIII
+47 IITGIIIMIFLIII
-61 GNERILKYST
+61 GNEKILKYSKV
-71 IAYIISIF
+71 AYITSIF
-79 LLIITL
+79 LLTITL

-118 LSTVIEKY
+118 LSEIIEKY
-126 HFKNKKKLKDELK
+126 HFKNKRNTKEELK
-139 LILITFIITIIPSF
+139 LIITTLIITLIPSF

-175 FISPLRNRW
+175 FISPLRSRW

-204 FYQDTLVNIFGSSIF
+204 FYQDTLINIFGSSIF

-235 LENSLISIGTGGFT
+235 LENSLIAIGTGGFKGT
-249 GLGLTN
+249 GLTN

-267 IFPVYANN
+267 IFPIYANN
-275 FGFIGV
+275 FGLIGV
-281 ICLIS
+281 ATLIS
-286 VLIIFNLLTLNK
+286 IIIIFNLISINK

-307 KYLITGVT
+307 KYLITGVI
-315 ITLIFSQIQNISM
+315 ITLIFSQIQNIGM

-340 PYISYGGSSIITYI
+340 PYISYGGSSIITYT
-354 IFIAL
+354 IFIAF

-367 SHTLSKQLNTKNKD
+367 SHTLSKQLK
-381 NIIKT
+381 

>member
-1 MKTKNNNLLIITCFL
+1 MKTKNYNLLIITCFL
-16 FMMSIGI
+16 FMISIGI

-29 SILIGSSY
+29 SVLIGTSY
-37 SNLYIKQITS
+37 NNLYIKQITS
-47 IITGIIIMIILIII
+47 IITGIIIMIFLIII
-61 GNERILKYST
+61 GNEKILKYSKV
-71 IAYIISIF
+71 AYITSIF
-79 LLIITL
+79 LLTITL

-118 LSTVIEKY
+118 LCEIIEKY
-126 HFKNKKKLKDELK
+126 HFKNKRNTKEELK
-139 LILITFIITIIPSF
+139 LIITTLIITLIPSF

-184 FIILLTFI
+184 IIILITFI
-192 TLIFTTFIITYI
+192 TLLFSSFILTYI
-204 FYQDTLVNIFGSSIF
+204 FYPDILIKIFSSSIF

-235 LENSLISIGTGGFT
+235 LENSLIAIGTGGFKGT
-249 GLGLTN
+249 GLTN

-267 IFPVYANN
+267 IFPIYANN
-275 FGFIGV
+275 FGLIGV
-281 ICLIS
+281 ATLIS
-286 VLIIFNLLTLNK
+286 IIIIFNLISINK

-307 KYLITGVT
+307 KYLITGVI
-315 ITLIFSQIQNISM
+315 ITLIFSQIQNIGM

-340 PYISYGGSSIITYI
+340 PYISYGGSSIITYT
-354 IFIAL
+354 IFIAF

-367 SHTLSKQLNTKNKD
+367 SHTLSKQLK
-381 NIIKT
+381 

>member
-1 MKTKNNNLLIITCFL
+1 MKTKNYNILIITCFL
-16 FMMSIGI
+16 FMISIGI

-29 SILIGSSY
+29 SVLIGTSY

-47 IITGIIIMIILIII
+47 IITGIIIMILLIII
-61 GNERILKYST
+61 GNEKILKYSKV
-71 IAYIISIF
+71 AYITSIF
-79 LLIITL
+79 LLTITL

-118 LSTVIEKY
+118 LSEIIEKY
-126 HFKNKKKLKDELK
+126 HFKNKRNTKEELK
-139 LILITFIITIIPSF
+139 LIITTLIITLIPSF

-175 FISPLRNRW
+175 FISPLRSRW

-204 FYQDTLVNIFGSSIF
+204 FYQDTLINIFGSSIF

-235 LENSLISIGTGGFT
+235 LENSLIAIGTGGFKGT
-249 GLGLTN
+249 GLTN

-267 IFPVYANN
+267 IFPIYANN
-275 FGFIGV
+275 FGLIGV
-281 ICLIS
+281 ATLIS
-286 VLIIFNLLTLNK
+286 IIIIFNLISINK

-307 KYLITGVT
+307 KYLITGVI
-315 ITLIFSQIQNISM
+315 ITLIFSQIQNIGM

-340 PYISYGGSSIITYI
+340 PYISYGGSSIITYT
-354 IFIAL
+354 IFIAF

-367 SHTLSKQLNTKNKD
+367 SHTLSKQLK
-381 NIIKT
+381 